1 MKVGKCIAGGVLTAA
16 MICQSLYVP
25 GGFGIET
32 VKAAAAN
39 VALNK
44 PATASGVESGVENC
58 TPDKAVDGDATEN
71 SRWAAPEMRNSITD
85 NETHTP
91 QWLMLDLKAAGTEVE
106 TIKITYHLKVWST
119 QYKIQTSETEI
130 GRAHV

>member
-58 TPDKAVDGDATEN
+58 TPDKGGRNAARGQGGYRYFKRSRPVGGAGDE
-71 SRWAAPEMRNSITD
+71 E
-85 NETHTP
+85 
-91 QWLMLDLKAAGTEVE
+91 
-106 TIKITYHLKVWST
+106 
-119 QYKIQTSETEI
+119 
-130 GRAHV
+130 